1 MSLRV
6 SCLLASLTV
15 VISGLNTSRAAAQ
28 TQPNIL
34 IFVLDDF
41 GNSKVSGYAVD
52 YAGYAA
58 AATYLPE
65 TRTIDELAAA
75 GLRFSR
81 AWASPNCS
89 PTRGSLQTGRQPYVH
104 GIGSPLPPGGPT
116 LQSPELDTNVHP
128 MLADAFRAAGY
139 ATGYFGK
146 WHLGVTDEAG
156 STTPPPA
163 AFTVR
168 PHPALAGWERFVG
181 TIDGDVDD
189 YFNWGLVRW
198 DEATL
203 SGLSMNEVTHATT
216 KTARAARNWIEQ
228 QEGPFLAL
236 VSFHAPHSTNGTWDY
251 DEVDSSMIRSSDI
264 LDCVNTPGLCD
275 EERAAYAALVEHAD
289 IQIERTLAAMDPEV
303 LANTLIFVMGD
314 NGTPDDVQEGAFNV
328 AGRSKG
334 TAYETGI
341 RIPLI
346 VAHGNTYL
354 NGGAGAIT
362 YPGTV
367 IRAGGPRRRRVP
379 DAPPIRLGLQRRPQR
394 GLGLYRL
401 LHQQRS
407 LLRPHARAVRLQRD
421 LRAGQHRRLHRR
433 RGGGSLRPRE
443 DGRAVGARRDLCSG
457 RVLRHLRRSVR
468 DHPTQLAARRRARGS
483 AEGLL
488 RGPTRDAE
496 PGELGVWPP
505 GVRVISLGP
514 GRRPRSRSAL

>member
-1 MSLRV
+1 MNLRLIRLV
-6 SCLLASLTV
+6 PYASALTAAL
-15 VISGLNTSRAAAQ
+15 SPNLSAAQ

-41 GNSKVSGYAVD
+41 GNSKVSGYATD

-116 LQSPELDTNVHP
+116 LQSPELDTNAHQ
-128 MLADAFRAAGY
+128 MLADSFLAAGY

-156 STTPPPA
+156 ITTPPPA

-189 YFNWGLVRW
+189 YFDWGLVRW

-228 QEGPFLAL
+228 QEGPFLAF

-251 DEVDSSMIRSSDI
+251 DEVDPSMIRSPDI
-264 LDCVNTPGLCD
+264 LNCVNTPGLCD

-303 LANTLIFVMGD
+303 LANTLIFVLGD
-314 NGTPDDVQEGAFNV
+314 NGTPAAVQEGAFNV

-354 NGGAGAIT
+354 NGGPGAIT

-367 IRAGGPRRRRVP
+367 IRAGVHVVDVYQTLHQYALGYNVVP
-379 DAPPIRLGLQRRPQR
+379 SEGSDFTDCFSSNDLYCGRTPARYGYSETFQRDNTGAFTEGEAGVRYGHEKMVARWELGDTCVAAEFYDTFADPFETTQLSWPLGDVRGDRLRDYFEAQHATLNPGSWAYGLQ
-394 GLGLYRL
+394 
-401 LHQQRS
+401 
-407 LLRPHARAVRLQRD
+407 VC
-421 LRAGQHRRLHRR
+421 
-433 RGGGSLRPRE
+433 E
-443 DGRAVGARRDLCSG
+443 
-457 RVLRHLRRSVR
+457 
-468 DHPTQLAARRRARGS
+468 
-483 AEGLL
+483 
-488 RGPTRDAE
+488 
-496 PGELGVWPP
+496 
-505 GVRVISLGP
+505 
-514 GRRPRSRSAL
+514 